1 MNLTVHAI
9 VPTRDADA
17 MKLIHL
23 FQVLCWHCICLTSA
37 FAGSPL
43 DSSISSS
50 DWLPT
55 ALNQISVERM
65 LADISVLSGPTLAGR
80 QTGTLEDERSAAFV
94 THRFSELRLHRAP
107 ATPRQSLTN
116 PLPQQE
122 WKQTHSVPTRKIG
135 QDVLLELVHPQARNF
150 CLSSTLPRPM
160 SVARSCSSATE

>member
-23 FQVLCWHCICLTSA
+23 FQALCLHCICLTTA

-80 QTGTLEDERSAAFV
+80 QTGSLEDERSAAFV

-107 ATPRQSLTN
+107 ATPRQPDQPAPTTRMETN
-116 PLPQQE
+116 PLGAH
-122 WKQTHSVPTRKIG
+122 TNNRRG
-135 QDVLLELVHPQARNF
+135 RAD
-150 CLSSTLPRPM
+150 
-160 SVARSCSSATE
+160 